1 MATEDQRSGQGRKSR
16 NRPGAFSLT
25 AIVVAVFVVGFI
37 VAGVFF
43 AAYETCAFQGC
54 PSVEQVSGFVPD
66 EASVVLDRDGEEV
79 GRLFKVNRVVVGLDS
94 LPDYVPQAFVATED
108 QDFYHHGGVDWSRVL
123 GALWQ
128 NIRAGG
134 IEEGFSTI
142 TMQVARNVFPK
153 RLPVQ
158 QRTLTRKISEIK
170 VAREI
175 EGRFTK
181 DEILELYLNQIYFG
195 SGAWGI
201 EAASQEYF
209 GHRATQLTLGEA
221 ALLAGL
227 PQAPSRL
234 NPRENMA
241 AALRRRKTVLRR
253 MVSAG
258 YITEARANEVEESEP
273 ELAHGE
279 AESANRAPYFVEHVR
294 KLLEDRLGD
303 ALYTEGYRIHTT
315 LDLEAQEA
323 AQSDLKQQLRAI
335 EAGRYGYYG
344 HASFEEATDDAADD
358 SAAASPYL
366 QAAAVVMDAHS
377 GDVLALVGG
386 RDFEA
391 SKFNR
396 ATQALRQPGSA
407 FKPFVY
413 AAAVQAG
420 YPPTTILE
428 DTPYRLVQNGR
439 VWEPK
444 NYDGS
449 YSGRV
454 TMREALID
462 SKNVA
467 TIRLAQ
473 EVGLDRVIDMARN
486 LGISED
492 IPHFPSIAIGAAD
505 VNLVEMVAAYST
517 FATLGDRPDPRY
529 ITSVTDR
536 DGRVV
541 LQVPPR
547 ARHVLDS
554 DVAFVT
560 VDLMR
565 GVIDQGT
572 GYAVRRAGFTAPAA
586 GKTGTTNESADAW
599 FIGFTPEITTGI
611 WIGMDRPQR
620 IMHGATGG
628 RLAAPVWGRIMR
640 TVATHNQDWTPP
652 PGVER
657 YEVDDNGNVLA
668 EGCPVMGGVHQE
680 YFLRGT
686 VRAWGCG
693 GYGYGYDSLYTDSTG
708 RYESG
713 SSWWDRLRNRIFGD
727 EDEGQQHRPQE
738 RPDTILP
745 DRSRTPPPDT
755 IRIHRDTLR
764 LHGEAEPDTSGA
776 RPTRPDTGST
786 RPDTGS
792 TARPD
797 STSGATKPAAGR
809 PARPRPDTSGVGHG
823 HARRG

>member
-1 MATEDQRSGQGRKSR
+1 M
-16 NRPGAFSLT
+16 
-25 AIVVAVFVVGFI
+25 VAVFVVTLI
-37 VAGVFF
+37 TAGVFV
-43 AAYETCAFQGC
+43 AAYETCSFRGC
-54 PSVEQVSGFVPD
+54 PSVAGISGFIPD
-66 EASVVLDRDGEEV
+66 QASVVLDRNGKEV
-79 GRLFKVNRVVVGLDS
+79 AHLFKVNRVVVALDS
-94 LPDYVPQAFVATED
+94 LPDYVPEAFVATED

-142 TMQVARNVFPK
+142 TMQVARNVFPE
-153 RLPVQ
+153 RLPVR
-158 QRTLTRKISEIK
+158 QRTLNRKISEIR

-175 EGRFTK
+175 ESRFTK

-209 GHRATQLTLGEA
+209 GHPATELTLGEA

-234 NPRENMA
+234 SPREDMK
-241 AALRRRKTVLRR
+241 AALERRKTVLRR
-253 MVSAG
+253 MVSSG
-258 YITEARANEVEESEP
+258 YITREKASEVEDTVP
-273 ELAHGE
+273 ELARGSMDSE
-279 AESANRAPYFVEHVR
+279 NPAPYFVEHVR
-294 KLLEDRLGD
+294 RLLEDRLGD
-303 ALYTEGYRIHTT
+303 GLYTEGYQIHTT
-315 LDLEAQEA
+315 LDLD
-323 AQSDLKQQLRAI
+323 AQSVTRRELTDQLDAI
-335 EAGRYGYYG
+335 EKGRYGYYN
-344 HASFEEATDDAADD
+344 HPAFNADEAEGAQPDT
-358 SAAASPYL
+358 AASAPYL
-366 QAAAVVMDAHS
+366 QGAAVVMAAHS
-377 GDVLALVGG
+377 GDVLAMVGG

-396 ATQALRQPGSA
+396 ATQAMRQPGSA

-413 AAAVQAG
+413 AAAIQAG

-449 YSGRV
+449 YSGEV
-454 TMREALID
+454 TMREALVH

-486 LGISED
+486 LGISGT
-492 IPHFPSIAIGAAD
+492 IPHYPSIAIGAAD

-517 FATLGDRPDPRY
+517 FATLGDRPTPRY

-536 DGRVV
+536 TGRIV

-547 ARHVLDS
+547 TRHVLAS

-560 VDLMR
+560 MDLMR
-565 GVIDQGT
+565 GVVDRGT
-572 GYAVRRAGFTAPAA
+572 GYAVRQVGFTRPAA

-599 FIGFTPEITTGI
+599 FIGFTPDVTTGI

-628 RLAAPVWGRIMR
+628 RLAAPVWGGIMR
-640 TVATHNQDWTPP
+640 AVDSRGEDWTPP

-657 YEVDDNGNVLA
+657 FLVDPQGDIYSEN
-668 EGCPVMGGVHQE
+668 CPVTASVQQE

-686 VRAWGCG
+686 VRPRDCS
-693 GYGYGYDSLYTDSTG
+693 GYGYPYGYDSLYYDSTYQ
-708 RYESG
+708 RESE
-713 SSWWDRLRNRIFGD
+713 SSWWDRLRRRVLGGD
-727 EDEGQQHRPQE
+727 EEPEQPTRPPRQQ
-738 RPDTILP
+738 RPDTIILRQP
-745 DRSRTPPPDT
+745 RQPHRDTVRLRRDT
-755 IRIHRDTLR
+755 IRL
-764 LHGEAEPDTSGA
+764 EPDTGLV
-776 RPTRPDTGST
+776 RHDTASPGQ
-786 RPDTGS
+786 DTVPHEG
-792 TARPD
+792 P
-797 STSGATKPAAGR
+797 GR
-809 PARPRPDTSGVGHG
+809 PGSRPVEPRPDTSGTPPGPAAADSPSGEHML
-823 HARRG
+823 HPSASTTARPQDGRTGTGG